1 MSMIYIGG
9 LGAFNRSWPLT
20 PNEKV
25 ADQKKSCTLDLLCD
39 PTKNGFLLR
48 QTKRLKCSTWVA
60 CGRCNREK
68 PPCKYFHPPQHLK
81 DQLLIN
87 GRNHLALK
95 NALMQQ
101 MTMAASQQI
110 VPGQVPT
117 AVATPTAYL
126 TGIPGGSTQVGNT
139 YTPYFSAAGPLI
151 GPTTIIT
158 SDPNNP
164 LAMAVQQTMV
174 TQQKMP
180 RNDRLDMDM
189 KAVGTF
195 YYENFAFP
203 GMMQY
208 KRAAGDKSG
217 MPVFQQNTGAYQQL
231 LQPFVPTVSFA
242 APPGIPRY

>member
-1 MSMIYIGG
+1 
-9 LGAFNRSWPLT
+9 
-20 PNEKV
+20 
-25 ADQKKSCTLDLLCD
+25 
-39 PTKNGFLLR
+39 
-48 QTKRLKCSTWVA
+48 
-60 CGRCNREK
+60 
-68 PPCKYFHPPQHLK
+68 
-81 DQLLIN
+81 
-87 GRNHLALK
+87 
-95 NALMQQ
+95 MQQ

-126 TGIPGGSTQVGNT
+126 TGIPGASTQVGNT

>member
-1 MSMIYIGG
+1 MVIDSDILSANALAPSIRFPYVVVA
-9 LGAFNRSWPLT
+9 GAASPFPRETT
-20 PNEKV
+20 PQEQQ
-25 ADQKKSCTLDLLCD
+25 ACDDLLYL
-39 PTKNGFLLR
+39 FLTITSNKL
-48 QTKRLKCSTWVA
+48 
-60 CGRCNREK
+60 CNREK

-126 TGIPGGSTQVGNT
+126 TGIPGASTQVGNT

>member
-1 MSMIYIGG
+1 MAVVNM
-9 LGAFNRSWPLT
+9 N
-20 PNEKV
+20 N
-25 ADQKKSCTLDLLCD
+25 LL
-39 PTKNGFLLR
+39 NGKDSRWLQLEVCR
-48 QTKRLKCSTWVA
+48 EYQRNKCSRPDTDCKFAHPAANVEVQNGRVTA
-60 CGRCNREK
+60 CYDSIKGRCNREK

-126 TGIPGGSTQVGNT
+126 TGIPGASTQVGNT

-180 RNDRLDMDM
+180 RNDRLD
-189 KAVGTF
+189 
-195 YYENFAFP
+195 AFP